1 MTENLRLIAR
11 QLAHLQRMREYLEH
25 SIGRCEAI
33 LPVTD
38 WKSLGLEEHEVLA
51 AFRIRFSEFQ
61 EHLGKAMRAVASE
74 EEIEIERFGSVL
86 AFMEKIGVLESA
98 ERWKIIREIRN
109 AISHEYEEDGARL
122 SEFFDE
128 MLKAAPELFGSH
140 QKLMTFCQKSYALKP
155 E

>member
-11 QLAHLQRMREYLEH
+11 QLAHLRRMREYLEH
-25 SIGRCEAI
+25 SIGRCATI
-33 LPVTD
+33 LPISD
-38 WKSLGLEEHEVLA
+38 WKALSLDEHERLA
-51 AFRIRFSEFQ
+51 AFSVRFSEFQ

-98 ERWKIIREIRN
+98 ERWKIIREMRN
-109 AISHEYEEDGARL
+109 SISHEYEEDSVRL
-122 SEFFDE
+122 TELFDE
-128 MLKAAPELFGSH
+128 MLKAAPELFETH
-140 QKLMTFCQKSYALKP
+140 HKLEVFCRKSYDLKL